1 MFSQLAS
8 PGTRNAATATPC
20 SPIRVLGQIPL
31 MTRIVPEL
39 GSEIFPIAL
48 SERGRFTGAR
58 MQVFLGH
65 LVDLSLNRFLQASAV
80 LRAGKYV
87 CGVALF
93 HLIYLDL
100 TLAFLRAHSGSVRSL
115 FVKISAFF

>member
-1 MFSQLAS
+1 VFSHLAT

-39 GSEIFPIAL
+39 GSEIFPVAL

-58 MQVFLGH
+58 MEVFLGH
-65 LVDLSLNRFLQASAV
+65 LVDLSFNRFLQASSV
-80 LRAGKYV
+80 LSAGKYD
-87 CGVALF
+87 CSVALF
-93 HLIYLDL
+93 H
-100 TLAFLRAHSGSVRSL
+100 
-115 FVKISAFF
+115 